1 LLVTSG
7 NEEKNMDEKT
17 EHPAEAEAQPAPR
30 KNSLV
35 QLLKNPTLI
44 VGMVSV
50 LVLSA
55 VLVGMWSWKSSA
67 VSAVEERLTAEK
79 TQAVQTAQAETAKAK
94 EESKALLLAAQR
106 EKLLLFGKPLAWALR
121 DQVIADN
128 QRQIDDYIGELIR
141 QPGFDRIVLAR
152 TDGSIALASDRKM
165 IDGKLESLYPP
176 EVAAALAPTVLD
188 GQGGKLILAVP
199 VMGTAERLAVMA
211 LTYDPA
217 APQQVVPAGAFAPP
231 VPVAPAPPAKPAG

>member
-1 LLVTSG
+1 
-7 NEEKNMDEKT
+7 MDENT
-17 EHPAEAEAQPAPR
+17 EQQAEAPAQPAPR

-35 QLLKNPTLI
+35 LLLKNPTLI

-55 VLVGMWSWKSSA
+55 VVVGMWSWKSSA
-67 VSAVEERLTAEK
+67 VSAAEERLTAEK
-79 TQAVQTAQAETAKAK
+79 TQALQASQAETAKAR
-94 EESKALLLAAQR
+94 EESKTALLAAKREALLLMGR
-106 EKLLLFGKPLAWALR
+106 PLAWALR

-141 QPGFDRIVLAR
+141 QSGFDRIVLAR
-152 TDGSIALASDRKM
+152 TDGSIVLASDRKL
-165 IDGKLESLYPP
+165 IDGRLESIYPP

-199 VMGTAERLAVMA
+199 VMGTAEKLAVMA

-217 APQQVVPAGAFAPP
+217 APPQAATATPFAPP
-231 VPVAPAPPAKPAG
+231 VPVAPAAPAAPATPPKPAG